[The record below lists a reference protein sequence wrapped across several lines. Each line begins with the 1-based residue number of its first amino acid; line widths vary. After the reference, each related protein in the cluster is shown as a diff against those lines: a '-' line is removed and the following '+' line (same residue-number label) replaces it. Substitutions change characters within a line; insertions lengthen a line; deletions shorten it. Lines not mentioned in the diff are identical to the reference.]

1 MRTSWEDLVTRV
13 IRQSSAGNRGTDGL
27 DGVIE
32 AVTREVSRLSTVSK
46 GLSSL
51 PAMLPTPGGG
61 LQGLVPSLIQTAVGP
76 EGTGKSGVASLIGS
90 TLLSGFTLAPLIS
103 GLLNLFGGGTDSPQ
117 PLTQF
122 ALPPTISSQEGISR
136 ATGSVPVE
144 AAYGQ
149 NGLSRATVQP
159 TQAPPQITIQ
169 VQAMDSRSFMDHSE
183 AIAGAVREA
192 MLHSHSLN
200 DVVMEL

>member
-1 MRTSWEDLVTRV
+1 M
-13 IRQSSAGNRGTDGL
+13 
-27 DGVIE
+27 IE
-32 AVTREVSRLSTVSK
+32 AVTRDKNDGARVLSAVSRLSTVSPVAA
-46 GLSSL
+46 SQAAIL
-51 PAMLPTPGGG
+51 PASGGG
-61 LQGLVPSLIQTAVGP
+61 LQGMIPSLVQSAVGSG
-76 EGTGKSGVASLIGS
+76 GTGGSGLASSLGS

-103 GLLNLFGGGTDSPQ
+103 GLLSLFGGGGADSPQ
-117 PLTQF
+117 PLPKF
-122 ALPPTISSQEGISR
+122 ALPPSIGRQEGISR

-144 AAYGQ
+144 TSYGQ
-149 NGLSRATVQP
+149 SGLSRAGAQSNQT
-159 TQAPPQITIQ
+159 PPQITIQ